1 VVTSTLKRL
10 FTQKNTR
17 FEAVLA
23 LSVLALGLVLSIVG
37 FSELQAISKERLYLE
52 TEKYARAQVEQIQT
66 KLNISLDS
74 LKNVAS
80 LHLTTGEI
88 SKAQL
93 AEFIATDTQ
102 YHDGTLGLA
111 WVARVSDEQKE
122 QFEKDVQAQEDLSFH
137 IHEVTAHG
145 LPVAASGKQEYFPI
159 RSLFPSSVGELSLGL
174 NMASI
179 PSRLKVINNAKKS
192 QQTAITQR
200 LSIFNKEQHLLG
212 FQAFHPIF
220 AGDEPWQKKLVG
232 FVVGIYDF
240 AALFSGSFEQENGR
254 LTVALYDGNSS
265 SQQLLYTS
273 SDEFNTVNDI
283 KFNNNDHWTF
293 PIVVADK
300 QWLLAVFPQT
310 SLAGSAQT
318 WWPYIGLLA
327 GSLITLLLTVYLF
340 ISLVKSR
347 QVAEL
352 STDLAGTTS
361 QLEIQRQLKAEADRA
376 NLAKSQLLR
385 AASHDLRQPLHTI
398 GLLTGLLKD
407 STSQEE
413 QQHLTHRITQ
423 AVDGMNAMFGAL
435 LDISL
440 LESGSL
446 QAKPRHFY
454 LQTVLEKLVIEFEIQ
469 AKQKNLTLELV
480 NTSVCVFTDPTLLE
494 QVLRNFLSNAIRY
507 TEQGKVVLGCRRIN
521 DAVRICVIDTGIGM
535 SDESQSK
542 LFDEFY
548 RAPQARQLSDKG
560 LGLGLSIVAKTVEV
574 LGLNAGFQSQLT
586 KGSTFYVDVPYGDDQ
601 WVKEPLAEL
610 EVLASLHKD
619 IWIIED
625 DEDTRFGMEQLLNHW
640 GCSVTAIASGIDL
653 EAVLQQSPTQPDK
666 IVADY
671 QLINETGLDLVQK
684 VNAYFQT
691 TIPTLYVT
699 GTTDVDVSE
708 EIATANGELIF
719 HLFASMAQF
728 ERSLIVERTQAGLV
742 AAKKRGVRLGRPPT
756 LTTAQVKHARKLIDS
771 GERPSAVAG
780 TLGVDRSTLYRA
792 LNG

>member
-1 VVTSTLKRL
+1 MITETPLFERL
-10 FTQKNTR
+10 FKQKNTR
-17 FEAVLA
+17 FEAILA
-23 LSVLALGLVLSIVG
+23 LSVLALGLVLSIIG

-80 LHLTTGEI
+80 LHSTTGEI
-88 SKAQL
+88 SKSQL

-122 QFEKDVQAQEDLSFH
+122 QFEKDVQEQEDLSFH

-145 LPVAASGKQEYFPI
+145 LPVSASGKQEYFPI

-200 LSIFNKEQHLLG
+200 LSIFNKDQHLLG

-220 AGDEPWQKKLVG
+220 TGDEPWQKQLVG
-232 FVVGIYDF
+232 FVVGVYDF
-240 AALFSGSFEQENGR
+240 SALFSGSFEQENSQ
-254 LTVALYDGNSS
+254 LTIALYDGNST
-265 SQQLLYTS
+265 SQQLLYAS
-273 SDEFNTVNDI
+273 SDEINTVNDI
-283 KFNNNDHWTF
+283 KFNKNDHWTF

-347 QVAEL
+347 QVSEL
-352 STDLAGTTS
+352 STDLAGTTT
-361 QLEIQRQLKAEADRA
+361 QLEVQRQLKAEADRA

-407 STSQEE
+407 STDQKE

-423 AVDGMNAMFGAL
+423 AVDGMNTMFGAL

-446 QAKPRHFY
+446 QAKASHFY
-454 LQTVLEKLVIEFEIQ
+454 LQTVLEKLIIEFEIQ
-469 AKQKNLTLELV
+469 AKQKELKLDLV
-480 NTSVCVFTDPTLLE
+480 NTSTCVFTDPSLLE
-494 QVLRNFLSNAIRY
+494 QILRNFLSNAIRY
-507 TEQGKVVLGCRRIN
+507 TKQGKVVIGCRRIN

-535 SDESQSK
+535 SAESQTK

-548 RAPQARQLSDKG
+548 RDEQARQLSDKG
-560 LGLGLSIVAKTVEV
+560 LGLGLSIVAKTVDV
-574 LGLNAGFQSQLT
+574 LGLNSGFKSQLS
-586 KGSTFYVDVPYGDDQ
+586 KGSTFYVDVPYGDEQ
-601 WVKEPLAEL
+601 WVKEPMAEVD
-610 EVLASLHKD
+610 VLASLHKN
-619 IWIIED
+619 IWLIED

-640 GCSVTAIASGIDL
+640 GCTVTAIASGTELDV
-653 EAVLQQSPTQPDK
+653 VLQQSPTPPDK

-671 QLINETGLDLVQK
+671 QLINETGISLVQQIQDH
-684 VNAYFQT
+684 FQT
-691 TIPTLYVT
+691 TIPTLVVT
-699 GTTDVDVSE
+699 GTTNAHVSDE
-708 EIATANGELIF
+708 VETANGELMI
-719 HLFASMAQF
+719 
-728 ERSLIVERTQAGLV
+728 
-742 AAKKRGVRLGRPPT
+742 KP
-756 LTTAQVKHARKLIDS
+756 VKSSD
-771 GERPSAVAG
+771 
-780 TLGVDRSTLYRA
+780 LYLWLSR
-792 LNG
+792 

>member
-1 VVTSTLKRL
+1 MITETSLFERL
-10 FTQKNTR
+10 FKQKNTR

-23 LSVLALGLVLSIVG
+23 LSVLGLGLVLSILG

-74 LKNVAS
+74 LKNVAALYLS
-80 LHLTTGEI
+80 TGEI

-93 AEFIATDTQ
+93 AQFIATDTQ

-122 QFEKDVQAQEDLSFH
+122 QFERDVQADGETDFQ

-145 LPVAASGKQEYFPI
+145 VPTLAEGKQEYFPI
-159 RSLFPSSVGELSLGL
+159 RSLSPSSVGELTLGL

-200 LSIFNKEQHLLG
+200 LSIFNKDKHLFG
-212 FQAFHPIF
+212 FQAYHPIF
-220 AGDEPWQKKLVG
+220 SSDESWQRKLVG
-232 FVVGIYDF
+232 FVVGVYDF
-240 AALFSGSFEQENGR
+240 SALFSGSFEQERNQ
-254 LTVALYDGNSS
+254 LTIALYDGNST
-265 SQQLLYTS
+265 SQQLLYSS
-273 SDEFNTVNDI
+273 SDEFNSVNDI
-283 KFNNNDHWTF
+283 KFNKNNHWTF
-293 PIVVADK
+293 PLIVADK
-300 QWLLAVFPQT
+300 QWLLAVFPQNP
-310 SLAGSAQT
+310 SGELSQT
-318 WWPYIGLLA
+318 WWPYIGLLV
-327 GSLITLLLTVYLF
+327 GSLITILLTIYLF

-347 QVAEL
+347 QVTEL

-361 QLEIQRQLKAEADRA
+361 QLEIQRQLKAEADKA
-376 NLAKSQLLR
+376 NMAKSQLLR

-407 STSQEE
+407 STDQKE

-423 AVDGMNAMFGAL
+423 AVEGMNAMFGAL

-446 QAKPRHFY
+446 QAKPSHFY
-454 LQTVLEKLVIEFEIQ
+454 LQTVLEKLVIEFDMQ
-469 AKQKNLTLELV
+469 AKQKGLNLELV
-480 NTSVCVFTDPTLLE
+480 NTSACVFTDSSLLE

-507 TEQGKVVLGCRRIN
+507 TEQGKVVLGCRRIEN
-521 DAVRICVIDTGIGM
+521 AIRICVIDTGIGM

-560 LGLGLSIVAKTVEV
+560 LGLGLSIVAKTVDV
-574 LGLNAGFQSQLT
+574 LGFNSGFKSQLS
-586 KGSTFYVDVPYGDDQ
+586 KGSLFYVDVPYGDEQ
-601 WVKEPLAEL
+601 WVEEPLAEVD
-610 EVLASLHKD
+610 VLASLHKNV
-619 IWIIED
+619 WIIED
-625 DEDTRFGMEQLLNHW
+625 DEDTRFGMEQLLSHW
-640 GCSVTAIASGIDL
+640 GCSVMAIASGAELDVVL
-653 EAVLQQSPTQPDK
+653 EQSPIQPDK
-666 IVADY
+666 IIADY

-691 TIPTLYVT
+691 TIPTLVVT
-699 GTTDVDVSE
+699 GTTDLHVSE
-708 EIATANGELIF
+708 EIAKSNGELMI
-719 HLFASMAQF
+719 
-728 ERSLIVERTQAGLV
+728 
-742 AAKKRGVRLGRPPT
+742 KP
-756 LTTAQVKHARKLIDS
+756 VKSSD
-771 GERPSAVAG
+771 
-780 TLGVDRSTLYRA
+780 LYLWLSR
-792 LNG
+792 